1 MRVLIYKRTHIG
13 DPNETGIFGIQDCM
27 GKIRNWKFDAVI
39 GIGGKTTWKGH
50 EGIKYKINWVGLK
63 PKIVGA
69 TPRGKIIAFKH
80 FELYEEKGKNI
91 EDNFPNLFN
100 HMYKSRKRF
109 DMSLKLPKLVYEEVK
124 IILTSLKDTPQS
136 KLYDTENLISNEFE
150 KLKGNCGCSQ
160 KNINLLNCLQC

>member
-13 DPNETGIFGIQDCM
+13 DPDEMGIFGIQDCM

-50 EGIKYKINWVGLK
+50 EGIKYKINWVGLV
-63 PKIVGA
+63 PKIVGEI
-69 TPRGKIIAFKH
+69 PRGKIIAFKH

-109 DMSLKLPKLVYEEVK
+109 DMSLKLPKLVYDEVK
-124 IILTSLKDTPQS
+124 IILSYLKNSPQS
-136 KLYDTENLISNEFE
+136 KLYDTENLTSNEFE

-160 KNINLLNCLQC
+160 RNINLSNYFQC